1 MANYHLF
8 FLSLLETSDE
18 ETLGLG
24 LTIIYEFLFII
35 QEESDK
41 KMASSPELIEKLIQ
55 CLECSSLQITIK
67 TI

>member
-55 CLECSSLQITIK
+55 CLECSSLQITFK

>member
-8 FLSLLETSDE
+8 FLSLLETSE
-18 ETLGLG
+18 EKVLSLG

-55 CLECSSLQITIK
+55 CLECSSLQITFK